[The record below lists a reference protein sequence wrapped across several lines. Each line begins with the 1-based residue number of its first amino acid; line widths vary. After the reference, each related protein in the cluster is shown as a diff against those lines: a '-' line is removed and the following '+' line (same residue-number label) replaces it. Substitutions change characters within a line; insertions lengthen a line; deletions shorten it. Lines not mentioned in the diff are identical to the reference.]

1 MPNYN
6 KLNSETSFRL
16 GEVRFSYCHVFSKR
30 LNPDGTQGKYGCCV
44 LIPKTNT
51 EALNVFKKAYEGAVA
66 QGKATKWGGKI
77 PSKVQI
83 PLHDGDEERPD
94 DPAFEG
100 CYYFNCSSGSAPG
113 IRVKDSNGAIVEA
126 LDDEEFYSGCYGVLT
141 GNMFPYSASGNVGVG
156 VGLNNLLKT
165 RDGERL
171 SGGRSA
177 DADFSDL

>member
-83 PLHDGDEERPD
+83 PLHDGDEARPD
-94 DPAFEG
+94 DPAARQG
-100 CYYFNCSSGSAPG
+100 LLRRLQRQLLHPSG
-113 IRVKDSNGAIVEA
+113 R
-126 LDDEEFYSGCYGVLT
+126 
-141 GNMFPYSASGNVGVG
+141 
-156 VGLNNLLKT
+156 LL
-165 RDGERL
+165 RPL
-171 SGGRSA
+171 
-177 DADFSDL
+177 L